1 MKVFIS
7 QPMTGLRPDVVL
19 ENRRLAEEQIR
30 FIYSHEENVEFIDS
44 YLDLGDASP
53 LVYLGESIK
62 LLAEADVMFVLP
74 GWVYSRGCELEMKA
88 AFLYDIP
95 IQYLY
100 EL

>member
-7 QPMTGLRPDVVL
+7 QPMTGLRPDVIL
-19 ENRRLAEEQIR
+19 ENRRLAEEQIEA
-30 FIYSHEENVEFIDS
+30 IYSYVGDLEFIDS
-44 YLDLGDASP
+44 YSDLGGTSP
-53 LVYLGESIK
+53 LICLGESIK

-74 GWVYSRGCELEMKA
+74 GWEYSRGCELEMKA

-95 IQYLY
+95 IQYIY